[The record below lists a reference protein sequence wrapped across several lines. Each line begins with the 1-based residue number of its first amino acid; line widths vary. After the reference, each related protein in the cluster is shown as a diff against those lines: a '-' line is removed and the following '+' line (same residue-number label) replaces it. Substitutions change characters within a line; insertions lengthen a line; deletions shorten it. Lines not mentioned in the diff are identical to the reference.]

1 MHATGVL
8 IELCGHVVLLLW
20 GLHMVQSG
28 LMRAFGARLRR
39 ALNTGLKTRGSAF
52 LSGAGITMLL
62 QSSTATGLMVTG
74 FAAAGM
80 VALTPALAVMLG
92 ANVGSTLIVQLLA
105 FDVAHI
111 SPLLLMAGL
120 IGFRHGA
127 RTRTRD
133 LGRVAIGLGLML
145 LALHLMVTS
154 LAPAERSPV
163 LRELL
168 SVVTADP
175 VLALLIAAA
184 FAWIAHSSVAAVL
197 LIASLAAGAIVTPAA
212 AVAMVAGAN
221 LGSAVNPLLEGP
233 RGNPAAR
240 RLPVCNMVN
249 RIVGCV
255 LTVALL
261 GPITAALGHLSADPA
276 RLAANFHL
284 VFNLAMAA
292 LFIGPLPWLA
302 RLAVRLF
309 PEKPDDAD
317 PTAARYLDPGALRL
331 PHVAIA
337 NAAREALRM
346 ADTVGTMLQGA
357 LDVFR
362 SDDRKLLQEIRR
374 KDDLLDRLH
383 DAIKRY
389 LTQISLEALDE
400 ADALRISEVLTFAI
414 NLEHVGDIIDRN
426 LMDAAAKKV
435 QRKLSFSPEG
445 AQEIAALLERLC
457 ATQRMAAAV
466 FMSGDLRS
474 ARLLM
479 REKEFVRHQESLAT
493 EAHFERLRAGRTES
507 IETSALHLDILRDL
521 RRINAHLV
529 TSAYPALEQSGDLLP
544 SRLKDTAAVA
554 H

>member
-52 LSGAGITMLL
+52 LSGAGVTMLL

-105 FDVAHI
+105 FDVAHV
-111 SPLLLMAGL
+111 SPLLLLAGL

-145 LALHLMVTS
+145 LALHLMVVS
-154 LAPAERSPV
+154 LEPAERSPV

-197 LIASLAAGAIVTPAA
+197 LIASLAAGDIVTPAA

-233 RGNPAAR
+233 KGNPAAR

-261 GPITAALGHLSADPA
+261 GPITAGLGHLSGDPA

-284 VFNLAMAA
+284 AFNLALAA

-317 PTAARYLDPGALRL
+317 PTAVRYLDPGALRL
-331 PHVAIA
+331 PHLAIA

-346 ADTVGTMLQGA
+346 ADTVGAMLQGA
-357 LDVFR
+357 LDVFH
-362 SDDRKLLQEIRR
+362 SNDRKLLQEIRR
-374 KDDLLDRLH
+374 KDDVLDRLH

-389 LTQISLEALDE
+389 LTQISLEDLDE

-426 LMDAAAKKV
+426 LMDAASKKV

-466 FMSGDLRS
+466 FISGDLRS

-493 EAHFERLRAGRTES
+493 EAHFERLRAGRSES

-544 SRLKDTAAVA
+544 SRLKDTTAVA